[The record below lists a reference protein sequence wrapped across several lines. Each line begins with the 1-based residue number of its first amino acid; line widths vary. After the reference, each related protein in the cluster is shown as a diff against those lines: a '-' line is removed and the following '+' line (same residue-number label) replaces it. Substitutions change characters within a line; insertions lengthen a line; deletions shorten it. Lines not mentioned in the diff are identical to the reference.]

1 MGVLPSQLH
10 AAMPQLCRR
19 RLCHDQ
25 GLLLPPQ
32 SLAHNSATSFW
43 FSLESCY
50 PHQVTAVKVTMNPR
64 CGTIVDFDL
73 PMQSTFRSAGQG
85 FADWPD
91 WHNPAKSSED
101 WHLEIAELRLSGC
114 AFTIAS
120 FWWNRI
126 TFLPPSSM
134 DQDSGSRSVNDWAGI
149 WNIPAHW
156 KKHSKGH
163 RWLNAVHLQR
173 HEKWRLFWMVIFF
186 RSVELKVAEAF
197 MRVFD
202 VSMELHYSLRQSGAF
217 RFWCRWEHC
226 YSYIHFFEPLIP
238 IQHGGTC
245 NQEPKPP
252 GCPNRGPDMSRWDRE
267 VLSIMRVIWWSAVCF
282 FHDVRSA
289 VTQV

>member
-10 AAMPQLCRR
+10 AAMLQLCRR

-156 KKHSKGH
+156 KNTVKVIVDWTLYICKGTKNEGSSGWWFSSEVWNSK
-163 RWLNAVHLQR
+163 LQR
-173 HEKWRLFWMVIFF
+173 LSCVFSMF
-186 RSVELKVAEAF
+186 RWS
-197 MRVFD
+197 
-202 VSMELHYSLRQSGAF
+202 ST
-217 RFWCRWEHC
+217 
-226 YSYIHFFEPLIP
+226 IHFVRVVHFAFDAVGNIVIVISTFLSHLSRSNMEVPAIKNPNPLDAP
-238 IQHGGTC
+238 TAGLTC
-245 NQEPKPP
+245 QD
-252 GCPNRGPDMSRWDRE
+252 GIVRFCP
-267 VLSIMRVIWWSAVCF
+267 
-282 FHDVRSA
+282 
-289 VTQV
+289 